1 MRLKFKE
8 VLPNPHR
15 DLKGNPLL
23 KEKIAE
29 LVASIKTTGFWDN
42 CLVRKNKD
50 GKYELAYGHH
60 RVSAAIK
67 AGEESADF
75 IVKDLSDALM
85 IQILDNENREVYA
98 SSPASMIE
106 SVRAVVNA
114 LAEGSIPPFQIE
126 PKTPC
131 LRYAPSFIEA
141 NDVHTRGVE
150 HDKSK
155 AYTALH
161 IARFLG
167 RTYEVNTK
175 GEEDRPTKAI
185 KAALDFLCLQE
196 MGKINKAV
204 LVKDNRPISTT
215 KLLEITEDIKQR
227 HVAEVVRRGKTQA
240 ELEALRAKQLE
251 AQAKAKA
258 DEKKAEEDHKALV
271 RKMADAKRAEN
282 EAKADALAK
291 QIKDNDARAKEK
303 ETLNKV
309 RMAELD
315 AQLKAKKEWESQQVI
330 QDAYLP
336 IRRDVETL
344 ITRWETKVSEHDAER
359 EQVKALAKLKA
370 LRPEDRLRLRKAA
383 VAVSDHYSD
392 WIAAQFA
399 PLPTVKAELKE
410 MKKREIAKR
419 KAEKENK

>member
-227 HVAEVVRRGKTQA
+227 HVAEVVRRGKTQQ